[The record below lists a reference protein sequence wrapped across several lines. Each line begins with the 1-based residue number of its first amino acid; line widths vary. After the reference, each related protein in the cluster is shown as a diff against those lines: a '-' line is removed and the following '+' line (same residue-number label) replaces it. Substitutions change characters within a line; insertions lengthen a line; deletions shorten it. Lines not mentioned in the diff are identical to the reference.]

1 MTRRQRYFRSRP
13 AVRAL
18 TLAVLAAL
26 PALALAQ
33 AKYQRPVDDPNA
45 PTTLGAE
52 RLTGRPDR
60 EITLERDAE
69 VTRGGTTLNADRAE
83 YDIVDDRVKA
93 SGNIRLKRFND
104 RFTGDDLNLKLDTGE
119 GYIDNPTY
127 HLEMRNAQGRAD
139 RIDFASEDQA
149 VVRNGTYSTCE
160 APDQDWY
167 LSSRTIN
174 LDSGRDIGTAERAV
188 LYFKGVP
195 LLASPYMSFPLSDQR
210 KTGFLPP
217 TFGTSNRNGIEVSTP
232 YYINIAPNRDLTL
245 YPRMISQRGLQL
257 GAHAR
262 YLGEGYSGQT
272 RVEGLMNDS
281 QTGQSRGALTMLHNQ
296 RLTPSLSFNANVNVA
311 SDDQYPND
319 FPHSITNSRQRL
331 LARDISLNYAQPYW
345 NLLARTSSYQ
355 VLQDPLAPIGLPYDR
370 LPQISLNAARQ
381 ELGGFDL
388 SLKSDF
394 TRFYHPT
401 LVRGDRSVIN
411 PRISYPILAPG
422 YFVTPSLSLH
432 ATSYNLTNEPAG
444 GPTTLTRTLPTFSLD
459 SGLVF
464 ERDAS
469 FLGRS
474 ATQTLEPRLFYTYT
488 PYKDQSR
495 FPIFDTALAEFSFAQ
510 IFSENRYVGN
520 DRITD
525 SNQLTAAVVSRFI
538 EEDGVERLRLALG
551 QRFYFNQQQVAG
563 NTSNAENKSDLL
575 AAMSGQVTPTLLLDA
590 GVQFSQSQRKT
601 NASSLGVRWLPGPQQ
616 VFNLQYKRDVPTAVD
631 LLNVSTQWPIT
642 RRFYGVGRVN
652 YSLEEKKVSESLFGV
667 EYKADCWIFRV
678 VAQRTPTAT
687 NVATSSLFFQLE
699 LNGLSSLGSNPY
711 RALRNNIPGYNRLSE
726 SEP

>member
-1 MTRRQRYFRSRP
+1 MTRHQRYFRTRP
-13 AVRAL
+13 AVHAL
-18 TLAVLAAL
+18 TLAVLASL
-26 PALALAQ
+26 PALATAQ

-45 PTTLGAE
+45 PTTLEAE

-127 HLEMRNAQGRAD
+127 HLELRNAQGKAD
-139 RIDFASEDQA
+139 RIDFESEDRA
-149 VVRNGTYSTCE
+149 VVQNGTYSTCE

-167 LSSRTIN
+167 LSSRTIS

-257 GAHAR
+257 GARAR
-262 YLGEGYSGQT
+262 YLGDGYSGQT
-272 RVEGLMNDS
+272 RIEGLMNDS

-296 RLTPSLSFNANVNVA
+296 SLTPSLSFNANVNAA

-331 LARDISLNYAQPYW
+331 LPRDMSLNYTQPYW
-345 NLLARTSSYQ
+345 NMLARTSSYQ

-370 LPQISLNAARQ
+370 LPQVSLNAARQ
-381 ELGGFDL
+381 ELGGFDF

-411 PRISYPILAPG
+411 PRVSYPILAPG
-422 YFVTPSLSLH
+422 YFITPSLSVH
-432 ATSYNLTNEPAG
+432 ATSYSLTNQAVDQ
-444 GPTTLTRTLPTFSLD
+444 PTSLSRTLPTFSLD

-464 ERDAS
+464 ERDAT
-469 FLGRS
+469 FLGRP

-538 EEDGVERLRLALG
+538 EEDGVERLRFAVG
-551 QRFYFNQQQVAG
+551 QRFYLNQQQVAG
-563 NTSNAENKSDLL
+563 NASNAENKSDLL

-590 GVQFSQSQRKT
+590 GIQYSQNQRKT

-631 LLNVSTQWPIT
+631 LLNVSTQWPIS

>member
-1 MTRRQRYFRSRP
+1 
-13 AVRAL
+13 
-18 TLAVLAAL
+18 
-26 PALALAQ
+26 
-33 AKYQRPVDDPNA
+33 
-45 PTTLGAE
+45 
-52 RLTGRPDR
+52 
-60 EITLERDAE
+60 
-69 VTRGGTTLNADRAE
+69 
-83 YDIVDDRVKA
+83 
-93 SGNIRLKRFND
+93 
-104 RFTGDDLNLKLDTGE
+104 
-119 GYIDNPTY
+119 
-127 HLEMRNAQGRAD
+127 
-139 RIDFASEDQA
+139 
-149 VVRNGTYSTCE
+149 
-160 APDQDWY
+160 
-167 LSSRTIN
+167 
-174 LDSGRDIGTAERAV
+174 
-188 LYFKGVP
+188 
-195 LLASPYMSFPLSDQR
+195 
-210 KTGFLPP
+210 
-217 TFGTSNRNGIEVSTP
+217 
-232 YYINIAPNRDLTL
+232 
-245 YPRMISQRGLQL
+245 
-257 GAHAR
+257 
-262 YLGEGYSGQT
+262 
-272 RVEGLMNDS
+272 
-281 QTGQSRGALTMLHNQ
+281 
-296 RLTPSLSFNANVNVA
+296 
-311 SDDQYPND
+311 
-319 FPHSITNSRQRL
+319 
-331 LARDISLNYAQPYW
+331 
-345 NLLARTSSYQ
+345 
-355 VLQDPLAPIGLPYDR
+355 
-370 LPQISLNAARQ
+370 
-381 ELGGFDL
+381 
-388 SLKSDF
+388 
-394 TRFYHPT
+394 YHPT

-422 YFVTPSLSLH
+422 YFITPSLSMH
-432 ATSYNLTNEPAG
+432 ATSYNLTNQAADQPN
-444 GPTTLTRTLPTFSLD
+444 TLTRTLPTFSLD

-469 FLGRS
+469 FLGKP

-488 PYKDQSR
+488 PYKDQSK

-538 EEDGVERLRLALG
+538 EEDGVERLRVALG

-563 NTSNAENKSDLL
+563 NASNAEKKSDLL

-590 GVQFSQSQRKT
+590 GVQYSQDQRKT

-652 YSLEEKKVSESLFGV
+652 YSLEERKVSESLFGV

>member
-1 MTRRQRYFRSRP
+1 MTRRQRYFRTRP

-18 TLAVLAAL
+18 TLAVLASL
-26 PALALAQ
+26 PALAAAQ

-69 VTRGGTTLNADRAE
+69 VTRGGTTLNADRAD

-93 SGNIRLKRFND
+93 SGNVRLKRFKD
-104 RFTGDDLNLKLDTGE
+104 RFTGDDVNLKLDTGE

-139 RIDFASEDQA
+139 RIDFESDDRA
-149 VVRNGTYSTCE
+149 VVHNGTYSTCE
-160 APDQDWY
+160 APDPDWY

-217 TFGTSNRNGIEVSTP
+217 TFGTSNRNGIEVSSP

-262 YLGEGYSGQT
+262 YLGDGYSGQT

-281 QTGQSRGALTMLHNQ
+281 QTGQSRGALTMLHTQ
-296 RLTPSLSFNANVNVA
+296 RLAPALSFNANVNMA

-331 LARDISLNYAQPYW
+331 LARDLSLNYAQPYW
-345 NLLARTSSYQ
+345 NMLARTSSYQ

-381 ELGGFDL
+381 ELGGFDV

-422 YFVTPSLSLH
+422 YFITPSVSVH
-432 ATSYNLTNEPAG
+432 ATSYNLTNQTADQ
-444 GPTTLTRTLPTFSLD
+444 PTSLTRTLPTFSLD

-469 FLGRS
+469 FLGRP

-488 PYKDQSR
+488 PYKDQSK

-538 EEDGVERLRLALG
+538 EENGVERLRVALG

-563 NTSNAENKSDLL
+563 NASNAENKSDLL

-590 GVQFSQSQRKT
+590 GIQYSQSQRKT

-667 EYKADCWIFRV
+667 EYKADCWVFRV

>member
-1 MTRRQRYFRSRP
+1 MTRRQRYFRTRP

-18 TLAVLAAL
+18 TLAVLASL
-26 PALALAQ
+26 PALAAAQ

-93 SGNIRLKRFND
+93 SGNVRLKRFKD
-104 RFTGDDLNLKLDTGE
+104 RFTGDDVNLKLDTGE

-127 HLEMRNAQGRAD
+127 HLEMRNAQGKAD
-139 RIDFASEDQA
+139 RIDFESEDRS
-149 VVRNGTYSTCE
+149 VVHNGTYSTCE

-262 YLGEGYSGQT
+262 YLGDGYSGQT

-296 RLTPSLSFNANVNVA
+296 RLAPSLSFNANVNMA

-331 LARDISLNYAQPYW
+331 LARDLSLNYAQPYW

-355 VLQDPLAPIGLPYDR
+355 VLQDPLAPIAMPYDR

-381 ELGGFDL
+381 ELGGFDV

-401 LVRGDRSVIN
+401 LVRGDRSVVN

-422 YFVTPSLSLH
+422 YFVTPSLSVH
-432 ATSYNLTNEPAG
+432 ATSYNLTNQAADQ
-444 GPTTLTRTLPTFSLD
+444 PTTLTRTLPTFSLD

-469 FLGRS
+469 FLGRP

-590 GVQFSQSQRKT
+590 GIQYSQSQRKT

-616 VFNLQYKRDVPTAVD
+616 VFNLHYKLDVPTAVD

-667 EYKADCWIFRV
+667 EYKADCWVFRV

>member
-1 MTRRQRYFRSRP
+1 
-13 AVRAL
+13 
-18 TLAVLAAL
+18 
-26 PALALAQ
+26 
-33 AKYQRPVDDPNA
+33 
-45 PTTLGAE
+45 
-52 RLTGRPDR
+52 
-60 EITLERDAE
+60 
-69 VTRGGTTLNADRAE
+69 
-83 YDIVDDRVKA
+83 
-93 SGNIRLKRFND
+93 
-104 RFTGDDLNLKLDTGE
+104 
-119 GYIDNPTY
+119 
-127 HLEMRNAQGRAD
+127 
-139 RIDFASEDQA
+139 
-149 VVRNGTYSTCE
+149 
-160 APDQDWY
+160 
-167 LSSRTIN
+167 
-174 LDSGRDIGTAERAV
+174 
-188 LYFKGVP
+188 
-195 LLASPYMSFPLSDQR
+195 MSFPLSDQR

-217 TFGTSNRNGIEVSTP
+217 TFGTSNRNGIELSTP

-262 YLGEGYSGQT
+262 YLGDDYSGQT
-272 RVEGLMNDS
+272 RVEGLMNDT
-281 QTGQSRGALTMLHNQ
+281 QTGQSRGALTMLHSQ
-296 RLTPSLSFNANVNVA
+296 RLAPSLSFNANLNMA

-331 LARDISLNYAQPYW
+331 LARDLSLNYAQPYW
-345 NLLARTSSYQ
+345 NMLARTSSYQ

-381 ELGGFDL
+381 ELGGFDI
-388 SLKSDF
+388 SMKSDF

-411 PRISYPILAPG
+411 PRVSYPILAPG
-422 YFVTPSLSLH
+422 YFIAPSLSVH
-432 ATSYNLTNEPAG
+432 ATSYNLTNQAPDQ
-444 GPTTLTRTLPTFSLD
+444 PTTLTRTLPTLSLD

-469 FLGRS
+469 FMGRP

-488 PYKDQSR
+488 PYKDQSK

-551 QRFYFNQQQVAG
+551 QRFYFNQQRVAG
-563 NTSNAENKSDLL
+563 NASNAENKSDLL
-575 AAMSGQVTPTLLLDA
+575 AAMSGQVTPTLMLDA
-590 GVQFSQSQRKT
+590 GIQYSQSQGKT

-616 VFNLQYKRDVPTAVD
+616 VFNLQYKRDVPTAID
-631 LLNVSTQWPIT
+631 LVNVSTQWPIT

-652 YSLEEKKVSESLFGV
+652 YSVLEKKVSESLFGV

>member
-1 MTRRQRYFRSRP
+1 MTRRQRYFRTRP

-18 TLAVLAAL
+18 TLAVLASL
-26 PALALAQ
+26 PALAAAQ
-33 AKYQRPVDDPNA
+33 TKYQRPVEDPNA

-93 SGNIRLKRFND
+93 SGNVRLKRFKD
-104 RFTGDDLNLKLDTGE
+104 RFTGDDANLKLDTGE

-127 HLEMRNAQGRAD
+127 HLEMRNAQGKAD
-139 RIDFASEDQA
+139 RIDFESDDRS
-149 VVRNGTYSTCE
+149 VVHNGTYSTCE

-217 TFGTSNRNGIEVSTP
+217 TFGTSNRNGIEASTP

-262 YLGEGYSGQT
+262 YLGDGYYGQT

-281 QTGQSRGALTMLHNQ
+281 QTGQSRGALTMLHSQ
-296 RLTPSLSFNANVNVA
+296 RLAPSLSFNANVNMA

-331 LARDISLNYAQPYW
+331 LARDLSLNYAQPYW

-355 VLQDPLAPIGLPYDR
+355 VLQDPLAPIAMPYDR

-401 LVRGDRSVIN
+401 LVRGDRSVVN

-432 ATSYNLTNEPAG
+432 ATSYSLTNQAADQ
-444 GPTTLTRTLPTFSLD
+444 PTTLTRTLPTFSLD

-469 FLGRS
+469 FLGRP

-488 PYKDQSR
+488 PYKDQSK

-538 EEDGVERLRLALG
+538 EEDGVERLRVALG

-590 GVQFSQSQRKT
+590 GIQYSQSQRKT